1 MKSSAVTVTT
11 TPTLI
16 VAADDQNRYVYLQI
30 ENNKTIYVGGDSVS
44 TSTGI
49 PYEKH
54 SSPHTIF
61 LPIKQTMFAVVTA
74 QTATAVIYVM
84 TPDTD

>member
-1 MKSSAVTVTT
+1 MKSTAVTVGTS
-11 TPTLI
+11 PTLI
-16 VAADDQNRYVYLQI
+16 ISGDDQNRYVYLQI
-30 ENNKTIYVGGDSVS
+30 ENNKTIYVGDQSVT

-61 LPIKQTMFAVVTA
+61 LPLKQTIYAVVTA
-74 QTATAVIYVM
+74 QTASAVIHIM

>member
-1 MKSSAVTVTT
+1 MRATAVTVTT

-16 VAADDQNRYVYLQI
+16 IPADDQNRYVYLQI
-30 ENNKTIYVGGDSVS
+30 ENNKTVYVGGDTVT

-54 SSPHTIF
+54 SSPHTVF
-61 LPIKQTMFAVVTA
+61 LPLKQTMYAVVTE
-74 QTATAVIYVM
+74 QTASAVIHMM